1 MDKPWTTP
9 ATTSVPASRATP
21 LATLLDTAERIPG
34 AAALR
39 HHSYE
44 LLRAGAGTA
53 VVDIGCGTGTAVAE
67 LTALGARAIGADLDA
82 RMVAVARERL
92 PGADIRT
99 TDAYA
104 LPFPDHSLHGYRAD
118 KVLHALAD
126 PAAALREREDPRP
139 RCVQLGPGLPGRR
152 RGARGAGER
161 PGRRVTATAS
171 AGLRPAPQGA
181 VAEATKRGRARNSR
195 PVRARARWS
204 AVQAEASAAVRAPV
218 SLAASASPVITGSAA
233 VVEVA
238 LRARMPQRE
247 EVPAEELTGEISL
260 LETRIRALRSRWKD
274 GQMEDEDYFDSLA
287 HLREELQTLRTR
299 EAATVIRRS
308 RAETDPLTIWM
319 DDGIEN
325 LERRRAIVATVIDH
339 VDVFSVGRG
348 RRKPPEVTSIKVRLV
363 GAMDEG
369 SSS

>member
-1 MDKPWTTP
+1 M
-9 ATTSVPASRATP
+9 
-21 LATLLDTAERIPG
+21 
-34 AAALR
+34 
-39 HHSYE
+39 
-44 LLRAGAGTA
+44 
-53 VVDIGCGTGTAVAE
+53 
-67 LTALGARAIGADLDA
+67 
-82 RMVAVARERL
+82 
-92 PGADIRT
+92 
-99 TDAYA
+99 
-104 LPFPDHSLHGYRAD
+104 
-118 KVLHALAD
+118 
-126 PAAALREREDPRP
+126 
-139 RCVQLGPGLPGRR
+139 
-152 RGARGAGER
+152 
-161 PGRRVTATAS
+161 
-171 AGLRPAPQGA
+171 
-181 VAEATKRGRARNSR
+181 
-195 PVRARARWS
+195 
-204 AVQAEASAAVRAPV
+204 